1 MTDKYGEVLG
11 VGDEVVFVTNSNS
24 SPYIEVGKV
33 TNIYGDACTI
43 QNNGKSHPHI
53 YSHRII
59 CRNNLDEAFRTLP
72 L

>member
-1 MTDKYGEVLG
+1 MTDKYGSILQIGTEVI
-11 VGDEVVFVTNSNS
+11 FVTNANS

-43 QNNGKSHPHI
+43 KNNGKSHPHI

-59 CRNNLDEAFRTLP
+59 CRDQIEKAFQEL
-72 L
+72 